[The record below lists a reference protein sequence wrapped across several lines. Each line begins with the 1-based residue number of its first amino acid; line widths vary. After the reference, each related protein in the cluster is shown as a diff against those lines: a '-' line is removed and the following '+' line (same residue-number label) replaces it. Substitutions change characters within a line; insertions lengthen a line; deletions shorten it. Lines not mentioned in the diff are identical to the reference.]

1 MKALASDSA
10 ISLTPR
16 DERINE
22 TLVREI
28 PLLTLDQIART
39 WWPQNKSSRD
49 DARRRV
55 GLLVRI
61 GFLRSFRV
69 RAHPELDLT
78 KPLWSWKPRE
88 PEPPY
93 GLISYEARIRWTEAL
108 KPTTVYTASE
118 RSAQIYAGR
127 GGWLSHPLQVT
138 HDLHVSAIY
147 LRLLKENPAEA
158 AGWVSDNILAPL
170 RRGKKLPDAEIHD
183 ADGRT
188 LKVIEFAGSY
198 PPERIRKVHE
208 DCERRQVPYELW

>member
-1 MKALASDSA
+1 
-10 ISLTPR
+10 
-16 DERINE
+16 
-22 TLVREI
+22 
-28 PLLTLDQIART
+28 
-39 WWPQNKSSRD
+39 
-49 DARRRV
+49 
-55 GLLVRI
+55 
-61 GFLRSFRV
+61 V
-69 RAHPELDLT
+69 RAHPERDLK
-78 KPLWSWKPRE
+78 KPLWRWKPGE

-93 GLISYEARIRWTEAL
+93 GLLSYEARIRWTEAL

-127 GGWLSHPLQVT
+127 GGRLSHPLQVT

-158 AGWVSDNILAPL
+158 AGWVSDNVLAPL

-188 LKVIEFAGSY
+188 VKVIEFAGSY

-208 DCERRQVPYELW
+208 DCARRNVPYELW